1 MAGIVNV
8 GFSNFVAAEKIVAIV
23 GTESAPIRRMMV
35 DARKADK
42 LVNATQG
49 HKARSVILTDNSHV
63 ILSALQPDKVARR
76 LESGVQ
82 EE

>member
-8 GFSNFVAAEKIVAIV
+8 GFSNFVVAEKIVAIV
-23 GTESAPIRRMMV
+23 GTESAPIRRMMME
-35 DARKADK
+35 ARKAGT

-49 HKARSVILTDNSHV
+49 HKARSVILTENSQV
-63 ILSALQPDKVARR
+63 ILSALQPEKVARR
-76 LESGVQ
+76 LESGDQ